1 MYTNRTLQE
10 HAILLVKPRSGTH
23 NFYPLT
29 GQRLMEWT
37 TSSMEAFRDGYLS
50 DMCFGVSVNPDDP
63 NDLCE
68 VIKLSFGTPGSA
80 VDSLRLF
87 FVTLV
92 TLS

>member
-1 MYTNRTLQE
+1 
-10 HAILLVKPRSGTH
+10 
-23 NFYPLT
+23 
-29 GQRLMEWT
+29 MEWT

-80 VDSLRLF
+80 VDSLLF
-87 FVTLV
+87 FVTLEKVRV
-92 TLS
+92 TNQ

>member
-1 MYTNRTLQE
+1 
-10 HAILLVKPRSGTH
+10 
-23 NFYPLT
+23 
-29 GQRLMEWT
+29 
-37 TSSMEAFRDGYLS
+37 MEAFRDGYLS

-80 VDSLRLF
+80 VASLRLF